1 MVGVIGLSNIV
12 DIQAIL
18 NNTSSVI
25 TGNCDLSG
33 SNILH
38 ISSIPSTVQN
48 GIIYMSAPNR
58 DFVIDI
64 GKNVGFLYF
73 SDYIIYSLH
82 YGTSTFYYCRYPDT
96 SSYNIQYHQTENG
109 ITIMFYNDSFSFNYS
124 QRDNYKYIV
133 W

>member
-25 TGNCDLSG
+25 TGNCHLSG
-33 SNILH
+33 SNTLH
-38 ISSIPSTVQN
+38 ILSIPPTVQN
-48 GIIYMSAPNR
+48 GIIYMSAPSR
-58 DFVIDI
+58 GSVIDI
-64 GKNVGFLYF
+64 GKKVGFLYF
-73 SDYIIYSLH
+73 SDHIIYSLH
-82 YGTSTFYYCRYPDT
+82 CDTSASYYCWYPNT
-96 SSYNIQYHQTENG
+96 SSYNIQYRPTESS
-109 ITIMFYNDSFSFNYS
+109 ITITFYSDSFSFNYS